1 MDAFSTSEFPEFNQ
15 WDKEQ
20 LTLEIAE
27 QDNLLLQLESSR
39 NAHKNILLE
48 IERGID
54 NFTAQSDCLR
64 RQLKST
70 ELDLQQA
77 RRINDTNAL
86 LLLQINEQYLNS
98 YLNML
103 EAEQLSSGNR
113 RTLAKLQVQ
122 YDNQEIE
129 ARQAYRN
136 NLQSTLNRVLRMASS
151 DNQETG
157 TELEESMSD

>member
-1 MDAFSTSEFPEFNQ
+1 
-15 WDKEQ
+15 
-20 LTLEIAE
+20 
-27 QDNLLLQLESSR
+27 
-39 NAHKNILLE
+39 
-48 IERGID
+48 
-54 NFTAQSDCLR
+54 
-64 RQLKST
+64 
-70 ELDLQQA
+70 
-77 RRINDTNAL
+77 
-86 LLLQINEQYLNS
+86 
-98 YLNML
+98 ML